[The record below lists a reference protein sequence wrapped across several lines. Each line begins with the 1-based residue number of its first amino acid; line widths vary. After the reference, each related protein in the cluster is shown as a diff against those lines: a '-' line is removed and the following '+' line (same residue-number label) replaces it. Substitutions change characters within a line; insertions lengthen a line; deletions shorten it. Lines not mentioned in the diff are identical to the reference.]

1 MVFQTSVSSVSRSA
15 PYCRDR
21 RSHGKGQNW
30 KLALMAGVLMTLNAC
45 SGEHEKPFSQS
56 PVSMNNQNQTS
67 TGEQRIGL
75 ILPLTG
81 PRAAIGLRMRE
92 AARLALPEGQKPG
105 LDIFDSV
112 QPGGAIKAAQAALA
126 AKDRI
131 VTGPLTAGETAQ
143 VADIVQP
150 AHVPELA
157 FTSDVQQ
164 ARPGVWT
171 MGLTPEQQVHRLVD
185 ASIADGRKHFAAFL
199 PDTALGHAMGEGLA
213 AACQEANLEPP
224 KIVFHTDQPE
234 DIATKMADL
243 SAISA
248 RRAPQQTST
257 SSNSA
262 DDNQPSAINP
272 VPDSTND
279 GTVSPT
285 TPGGVAPANGGGVI
299 APPPFDAL
307 LLGDTGLNLARVIT
321 SLKNDQIDSLSA
333 VRILGPMLWRSFDGK
348 LGELRGAWYVA
359 FDPKQRSGYVQRY
372 QAVYQHAPS
381 PVTDFAYDSVALAAA
396 LTRQNALDTAS
407 LTRPD
412 GFMGVN
418 GVFRLKADGR
428 VLRDLG
434 IYQIL
439 PGGGGQLVI
448 PPSRHF
454 QVNAPVQALPAPVQ
468 GRVAPKVTDGLTKT
482 SFTP

>member
-1 MVFQTSVSSVSRSA
+1 
-15 PYCRDR
+15 
-21 RSHGKGQNW
+21 
-30 KLALMAGVLMTLNAC
+30 MAGVLMTLNAC
-45 SGEHEKPFSQS
+45 SGEHERPFSQS
-56 PVSMNNQNQTS
+56 PVSMNSQNQAS

-81 PRAAIGLRMRE
+81 PRAGIGLRMRE
-92 AARLALPEGQKPG
+92 AARLALPEGQKPE
-105 LDIFDSV
+105 LDIFDSA
-112 QPGGAIKAAQAALA
+112 QPGGALKAAQAALA
-126 AKDRI
+126 AKDRV

-164 ARPGVWT
+164 ARPGVWA

-248 RRAPQQTST
+248 RRAPQQTSA
-257 SSNSA
+257 SSNG

-272 VPDSTND
+272 VPDSTSD
-279 GTVSPT
+279 ATVPPT
-285 TPGGVAPANGGGVI
+285 PHGGVI

-348 LGELRGAWYVA
+348 LGDLRGAWYVA

-372 QAVYQHAPS
+372 QAVYRHAPS

-396 LTRQNALDTAS
+396 LTRQNALNTAS

-418 GVFRLKADGR
+418 GVFRLKTDGR

-448 PPSRHF
+448 PASQHF
-454 QVNAPVQALPAPVQ
+454 QVSAPAQTLPAPTQ
-468 GRVAPKVTDGLTKT
+468 GKMTPKMTDGLTQT